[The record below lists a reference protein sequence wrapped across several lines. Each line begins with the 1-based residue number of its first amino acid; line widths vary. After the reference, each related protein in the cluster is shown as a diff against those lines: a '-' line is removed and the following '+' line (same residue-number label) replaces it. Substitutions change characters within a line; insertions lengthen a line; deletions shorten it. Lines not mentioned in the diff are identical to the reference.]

1 MAIKKEKN
9 KLVVTQDNFKE
20 LLFESVEESVRHA
33 KGEIS
38 LKEEILTLPEEPPS
52 FSKSKIKKIRK
63 ELDISQTI
71 FARLLGV
78 SPATIR
84 SWEQGDKEPSSPA
97 RRLLQIVI
105 EAPQILLALGKK
117 D

>member
-1 MAIKKEKN
+1 MKDKKN
-9 KLVVTQDNFKE
+9 KIKITQENFKE
-20 LLFESVEESVRHA
+20 LFFESVEESVLHA
-33 KGEIS
+33 EGKLS
-38 LKEEILTLPEEPPS
+38 LKEEILFLPEGPPT
-52 FSKSKIKKIRK
+52 FSKTKIKKIRK
-63 ELDISQTI
+63 ELGISQTI

-117 D
+117 N

>member
-1 MAIKKEKN
+1 MADLKEKS
-9 KLVVTQDNFKE
+9 KFKVTQKNLKD

-33 KGEIS
+33 KGELS
-38 LKEEILTLPEEPPS
+38 LREEILTLPEEPPI
-52 FSKSKIKKIRK
+52 FSKTKIKKIRK
-63 ELDISQTI
+63 DLDISQSI

-97 RRLLQIVI
+97 RRLLQIVV
-105 EAPQILLALGKK
+105 EAPQILLGLGRKS
-117 D
+117 